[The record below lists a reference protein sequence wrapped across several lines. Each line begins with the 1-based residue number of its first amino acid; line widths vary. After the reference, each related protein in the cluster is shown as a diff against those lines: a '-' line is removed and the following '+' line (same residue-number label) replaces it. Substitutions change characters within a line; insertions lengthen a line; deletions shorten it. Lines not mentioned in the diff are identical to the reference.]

1 MKNCVCVIFIFV
13 LLCLGGCAFIQETGK
28 TLWGSSTRALENARK
43 EALVKEFF
51 CPLETCYN
59 MALEL
64 TKSRPTEEA
73 EVLAENSPEDLSLA
87 EEQEIYV
94 LFLENRREHFFVVMG
109 VPGSVN
115 TTEVGVFFSVVRED
129 RVRVEISSLSSYAKA
144 RVAHVVFSYLAKTL
158 NPEPGYSSGN
168 THESV
173 GTATGK
179 L

>member
-13 LLCLGGCAFIQETGK
+13 LLSLEGCAFLQETGK

-43 EALVKEFF
+43 EALVKEFS

-64 TKSRPTEEA
+64 INRRPTEET
-73 EVLAENSPEDLSLA
+73 EVLAGNSPEELPRA
-87 EEQEIYV
+87 EEQETYV

-144 RVAHVVFSYLAKTL
+144 RVAHVVFSYLSRTL
-158 NPEPGYSSGN
+158 KPEPEYPSGN
-168 THESV
+168 AHESV

-179 L
+179 P